1 MHKIG
6 IIVAFY
12 FLCSW
17 LIAQKPQNMSF
28 DLTTPFEKNNN
39 YTPTYQE
46 IIDFYNTIAQK
57 SGFIQVTTFGS
68 TDSGF
73 PLHEI
78 VLSKHGFD
86 PKQIKSANL
95 PVFLINNGIH
105 PGEPCGIDASMIF
118 ARNILQT
125 AMLDSVL
132 DKMVIVIIPVYNIGG
147 CLNRS
152 STSRANQN
160 GPESY
165 GFRGNAKNYDL
176 NRDFIKADAANTR
189 SFYSVFKKWDPDIF
203 VDTHTSNGADYQY
216 TMTLIAT
223 QIDKA
228 GPVGG
233 KFLEEEILPCLY
245 TKMNE
250 KKYEMIPYVY
260 PYKKGIPD
268 YGIRSF
274 LDYPRYS
281 SGFAALHHTWSFM
294 PEAHMLK
301 PYRDRVYSTLAFLET
316 VADFISKNPQKIKLV
331 RSLWKKESRDKMS
344 FPLDYTLD
352 ETITDSLLFHGY
364 EASYKPSLISGK
376 DRLYYDRNKPFTK
389 NIPYYSNYTP
399 LLAVTKPKAY
409 IIPQGYKEIIERLEE
424 NGVVVTKMENN
435 TVLKVEKYRITDY
448 KTNKTP
454 YEGRFPHSEV
464 KTETFT
470 TEQTFFAGDFI
481 VQTDQEKVRFIIETL
496 EPQAPD
502 SYFAW
507 NFFDTILAQKE
518 YFSAYVFEDLAVEIL
533 AKNPELK
540 QKLEDKKSKEPAFA
554 DDAYAQLEF
563 VYKNSPYYEPN
574 HKVYPI
580 ARLNP

>member
-1 MHKIG
+1 MHKIRF
-6 IIVAFY
+6 IVAFY

-17 LIAQKPQNMSF
+17 LFAQKPQDMSF
-28 DLTTPFEKNNN
+28 DLTTHFEKNNN

-86 PKQIKSANL
+86 PKQIKSTNL
-95 PVFLINNGIH
+95 PVLLINNGIH

-160 GPESY
+160 GPDSY

-189 SFYSVFKKWDPDIF
+189 SFYTVFKKWDPDIF

-233 KFLEEEILPCLY
+233 KFL
-245 TKMNE
+245 KR
-250 KKYEMIPYVY
+250 KY
-260 PYKKGIPD
+260 
-268 YGIRSF
+268 
-274 LDYPRYS
+274 
-281 SGFAALHHTWSFM
+281 
-294 PEAHMLK
+294 
-301 PYRDRVYSTLAFLET
+301 
-316 VADFISKNPQKIKLV
+316 
-331 RSLWKKESRDKMS
+331 
-344 FPLDYTLD
+344 
-352 ETITDSLLFHGY
+352 
-364 EASYKPSLISGK
+364 
-376 DRLYYDRNKPFTK
+376 
-389 NIPYYSNYTP
+389 
-399 LLAVTKPKAY
+399 
-409 IIPQGYKEIIERLEE
+409 
-424 NGVVVTKMENN
+424 
-435 TVLKVEKYRITDY
+435 
-448 KTNKTP
+448 
-454 YEGRFPHSEV
+454 
-464 KTETFT
+464 
-470 TEQTFFAGDFI
+470 
-481 VQTDQEKVRFIIETL
+481 
-496 EPQAPD
+496 
-502 SYFAW
+502 
-507 NFFDTILAQKE
+507 
-518 YFSAYVFEDLAVEIL
+518 
-533 AKNPELK
+533 
-540 QKLEDKKSKEPAFA
+540 
-554 DDAYAQLEF
+554 
-563 VYKNSPYYEPN
+563 
-574 HKVYPI
+574 YPI
-580 ARLNP
+580 YIQK

>member
-1 MHKIG
+1 M
-6 IIVAFY
+6 
-12 FLCSW
+12 
-17 LIAQKPQNMSF
+17 
-28 DLTTPFEKNNN
+28 TTHFEKNND
-39 YTPTYQE
+39 YTPTYPE
-46 IIDFYNTIAQK
+46 IIEFYKSVAQN
-57 SGFIQVTTFGS
+57 STFISFSAFGT

-86 PKQIKSANL
+86 PKHIKSINL
-95 PVFLINNGIH
+95 PVLMINNGIH
-105 PGEPCGIDASMIF
+105 PGEPCGIDASMMLV
-118 ARNILQT
+118 RNILQK
-125 AMLDSVL
+125 ANQDSLL

-160 GPESY
+160 GPEAY

-189 SFYSVFKKWDPDIF
+189 SFYTVFKKWDPDIF

-223 QIDKA
+223 QSDKA

-233 KFLEEEILPCLY
+233 KFLEEDILPYLY
-245 TKMNE
+245 KKMDE
-250 KKYEMIPYVY
+250 KQYTMIPYVY
-260 PYKKGIPD
+260 AHKKGIPD
-268 YGIRSF
+268 HGIRSF

-281 SGFAALHHTWSFM
+281 SGFAALHHSWSFM

-301 PYRDRVYSTLAFLET
+301 PYKDRVYSTLAFLET

-331 RSLWKKESRDKMS
+331 RSLWKKESRDQKL
-344 FPLDYTLD
+344 FPLHYILD
-352 ETITDSLLFHGY
+352 ETKSDSIFFNGF
-364 EASYKPSLISGK
+364 EASYKPSLITGK
-376 DRLYYDRNKPFTK
+376 DRLYYDRNKPYTK
-389 NIPYYSNYTP
+389 NIPFYTYYTP
-399 LLAVTKPKAY
+399 TSFVTKPKAY
-409 IIPQGYKEIIERLEE
+409 IIPQGYQEIIERLQE
-424 NGVVVTKMENN
+424 NGVVVTRMENN

-448 KTNKTP
+448 KTSKTP

-464 KTETFT
+464 KTESFT
-470 TEQTFFAGDFI
+470 TEQAFFAGDFI
-481 VQTDQEKVRFIIETL
+481 VETDQENVRFIIETL

-502 SYFAW
+502 SYFTW
-507 NFFDTILAQKE
+507 NFFDAVLMQKE

-533 AKNPELK
+533 AKTPELK

-563 VYKNSPYYEPN
+563 IYKNSPYYEPS
-574 HKVYPI
+574 HRVYPI
-580 ARLNP
+580 ARWNP